1 MNSQTT
7 NKRTNGFLSSF
18 PKRDP
23 NSVTLKRKQAAIFCL
38 VLMIFSPFLLCIS
51 DRTIPVIPSDNNTKN
66 GPVEDTTRIYINPM
80 NGDTLEIYPE
90 AIYARFFQLVDD
102 TSKIMELIQKHNLQ
116 LYYPLFTSSRQWV
129 AVLCVADN
137 RRAEFHFTPY
147 GQEGFENFGA
157 DSLVEY
163 AFGIFS
169 NGNYFPSGNI
179 IFKFIDGTSQSR
191 IDSLFHVKGL
201 RFLWT
206 RPDYPSGERHWT
218 VVTPESNKNVLDLG
232 LDLHAITFID
242 YFSIEFCVVWSRI
255 DCDTLSKGV
264 CHEKEK

>member
-1 MNSQTT
+1 
-7 NKRTNGFLSSF
+7 
-18 PKRDP
+18 
-23 NSVTLKRKQAAIFCL
+23 
-38 VLMIFSPFLLCIS
+38 
-51 DRTIPVIPSDNNTKN
+51 
-66 GPVEDTTRIYINPM
+66 
-80 NGDTLEIYPE
+80 
-90 AIYARFFQLVDD
+90 
-102 TSKIMELIQKHNLQ
+102 MELIQKHNLR

-169 NGNYFPSGNI
+169 YGSYFPSGNI
-179 IFKFIDGTSQSR
+179 IFKFIAGTSQSK

-218 VVTPESNKNVLDLG
+218 VITPNSKKNVLDLG
-232 LDLHAITFID
+232 LDLYSIPFID
-242 YFSIEFCVVWSRI
+242 YFSIEFCVVWSLI
-255 DCDTLSKGV
+255 NCDSLSKGV
-264 CHEKEK
+264 CHEKGINSTSVFKRVCEFVCTAEI